1 MFQLVT
7 CNHQQLIINVS
18 VSDKLHH
25 SNVLPVSELIV
36 IDTNLRNSS
45 DDMGLHR
52 VENPSLTDKM
62 ATLHFYWPPIKEC
75 LIFDEDTSKARKV
88 KMTFTSV
95 KGVKTPFTPSSAVRE
110 ST

>member
-1 MFQLVT
+1 
-7 CNHQQLIINVS
+7 
-18 VSDKLHH
+18 
-25 SNVLPVSELIV
+25 
-36 IDTNLRNSS
+36 
-45 DDMGLHR
+45 MGLHR

-62 ATLHFYWPPIKEC
+62 ATLHFYWPPINEC

-95 KGVKTPFTPSSAVRE
+95 KGVKTPFMPSSAVRE

>member
-1 MFQLVT
+1 MLV
-7 CNHQQLIINVS
+7 LLVLWLRAERGVVIRMRKGNVIS
-18 VSDKLHH
+18 LH
-25 SNVLPVSELIV
+25 L
-36 IDTNLRNSS
+36 

-52 VENPSLTDKM
+52 VENPSLTSRM

-88 KMTFTSV
+88 KMTWTSV
-95 KGVKTPFTPSSAVRE
+95 RGVKVSPVETIVRE

>member
-1 MFQLVT
+1 
-7 CNHQQLIINVS
+7 
-18 VSDKLHH
+18 
-25 SNVLPVSELIV
+25 
-36 IDTNLRNSS
+36 
-45 DDMGLHR
+45 MGLHR

-110 ST
+110 STWPFAFISSFIFNKATSGIVTLLKY